1 MADSIRHLIEE
12 AVKSSMRERN
22 KERTSTLRMALSELK
37 KEEID
42 NKIELSNEDSIKI
55 LQRMIKQRKESM
67 SQFLN
72 AQRNDLAEKEES
84 EIVILQ
90 DFLPEQMSEE
100 DINKLVIEAIN
111 ETDAKEPQDIG
122 KVMGFLK
129 TKIQG
134 NADMGIVKASFLPI
148 LPQQLLQQHK
158 SSDLPQYLM
167 NHHL

>member
-22 KERTSTLRMALSELK
+22 KDRTSTLRMALSELK

-42 NKIELSNEDSIKI
+42 NKIELSNEGSIKI

-90 DFLPEQMSEE
+90 DFLPEQMSVD

-122 KVMGFLK
+122 KVMSFLK

-134 NADMGIVKASFLPI
+134 NADMGVVSKLVKEN
-148 LPQQLLQQHK
+148 LQ
-158 SSDLPQYLM
+158 D
-167 NHHL
+167 

>member
-22 KERTSTLRMALSELK
+22 KDRTSTLRMALSELK

-55 LQRMIKQRKESM
+55 LQRMIKQRKESK

-90 DFLPEQMSEE
+90 DFLPEQMSED

-111 ETDAKEPQDIG
+111 KTDAKEPQDIG

-134 NADMGIVKASFLPI
+134 NADMGVVSKLVKEN
-148 LPQQLLQQHK
+148 LQG
-158 SSDLPQYLM
+158 
-167 NHHL
+167 

>member
-22 KERTSTLRMALSELK
+22 KDRTSTLRMALSELK

-100 DINKLVIEAIN
+100 DINNLVIEAIN
-111 ETDAKEPQDIG
+111 ETDAKELKDIG

-134 NADMGIVKASFLPI
+134 NADMGIVSKLVKEN
-148 LPQQLLQQHK
+148 LQG
-158 SSDLPQYLM
+158 
-167 NHHL
+167 

>member
-1 MADSIRHLIEE
+1 MADSIRHLIAE

-42 NKIELSNEDSIKI
+42 NKIELSNEDSIKV

-90 DFLPEQMSEE
+90 DFLPEQMSED

-111 ETDAKEPQDIG
+111 ETAAKEPQDIG
-122 KVMGFLK
+122 KVMSFLK

-134 NADMGIVKASFLPI
+134 NADMGVVSKLVKEN
-148 LPQQLLQQHK
+148 LQ
-158 SSDLPQYLM
+158 
-167 NHHL
+167 N

>member
-22 KERTSTLRMALSELK
+22 KDRTSTLRMALSELK

-42 NKIELSNEDSIKI
+42 NKIELSNEGSIKI

-72 AQRNDLAEKEES
+72 AQRNDLVEKEKS
-84 EIVILQ
+84 EILILQ

-111 ETDAKEPQDIG
+111 ETEAKEPQDIG

-134 NADMGIVKASFLPI
+134 NADMGIVSKLVKEN
-148 LPQQLLQQHK
+148 LQG
-158 SSDLPQYLM
+158 
-167 NHHL
+167 

>member
-22 KERTSTLRMALSELK
+22 KDRTSTLRMALSELK

-90 DFLPEQMSEE
+90 DFLPEQMSE
-100 DINKLVIEAIN
+100 DDVNKLVIEAIN
-111 ETDAKEPQDIG
+111 KTDAKEPQDIG

-134 NADMGIVKASFLPI
+134 NADMGVVSKLVKEN
-148 LPQQLLQQHK
+148 LQG
-158 SSDLPQYLM
+158 
-167 NHHL
+167 

>member
-22 KERTSTLRMALSELK
+22 KDRTSTLRMALSELK

-90 DFLPEQMSEE
+90 DFLPEQMSED

-111 ETDAKEPQDIG
+111 ETDAKEPHDIG
-122 KVMGFLK
+122 KVMSFLK

-134 NADMGIVKASFLPI
+134 NADMGVVSKLVKEY
-148 LPQQLLQQHK
+148 LQG
-158 SSDLPQYLM
+158 
-167 NHHL
+167 

>member
-12 AVKSSMRERN
+12 AVRSSMRERN

-72 AQRNDLAEKEES
+72 AQRNDLVEKEES

-111 ETDAKEPQDIG
+111 ETDAKELKDIG

-134 NADMGIVKASFLPI
+134 NADMGIVSKLVKEN
-148 LPQQLLQQHK
+148 LQG
-158 SSDLPQYLM
+158 
-167 NHHL
+167 

>member
-90 DFLPEQMSEE
+90 DFLPEQMSME
-100 DINKLVIEAIN
+100 DINKLVIEAIS
-111 ETDAKEPQDIG
+111 ETDAKEPKDIG
-122 KVMGFLK
+122 KVIGFLK

-134 NADMGIVKASFLPI
+134 NADMGIVSK
-148 LPQQLLQQHK
+148 QVKENLQG
-158 SSDLPQYLM
+158 
-167 NHHL
+167 

>member
-1 MADSIRHLIEE
+1 MADSIGHLIAE

-22 KERTSTLRMALSELK
+22 KDRTSTLRMALSELK

-84 EIVILQ
+84 EILILQ
-90 DFLPEQMSEE
+90 DFLPEQMRVD

-111 ETDAKEPQDIG
+111 ETDAKEAQDIG

-134 NADMGIVKASFLPI
+134 NADMGIVSKLVKEN
-148 LPQQLLQQHK
+148 LQG
-158 SSDLPQYLM
+158 
-167 NHHL
+167 

>member
-1 MADSIRHLIEE
+1 MTDSIRHLIEE
-12 AVKSSMRERN
+12 AVKISMRERN
-22 KERTSTLRMALSELK
+22 KDRTSTLRMALSELK

-72 AQRNDLAEKEES
+72 AQRNDLAEKEEL

-111 ETDAKEPQDIG
+111 ETDAKELKDIG

-134 NADMGIVKASFLPI
+134 NADMGIVSKLVKEN
-148 LPQQLLQQHK
+148 LQG
-158 SSDLPQYLM
+158 
-167 NHHL
+167 

>member
-22 KERTSTLRMALSELK
+22 KDRTSTLRMALSELK

-42 NKIELSNEDSIKI
+42 NKIELSKEDSIKI

-90 DFLPEQMSEE
+90 DFLPEQMSVD

-111 ETDAKEPQDIG
+111 ETDAKEAQDIG

-134 NADMGIVKASFLPI
+134 NADMGVVSKLVKEN
-148 LPQQLLQQHK
+148 LQG
-158 SSDLPQYLM
+158 
-167 NHHL
+167 

>member
-90 DFLPEQMSEE
+90 DFLPEQMSED

-111 ETDAKEPQDIG
+111 ETEAKEPQDIG

-134 NADMGIVKASFLPI
+134 NADMGIVSKLVKEN
-148 LPQQLLQQHK
+148 LQV
-158 SSDLPQYLM
+158 
-167 NHHL
+167 

>member
-22 KERTSTLRMALSELK
+22 KERTATLRMALSELK

-72 AQRNDLAEKEES
+72 AQRNDLAEKEEL

-111 ETDAKEPQDIG
+111 ETDAKELKDIG

-134 NADMGIVKASFLPI
+134 NADMGIVSKLVKEN
-148 LPQQLLQQHK
+148 LQG
-158 SSDLPQYLM
+158 
-167 NHHL
+167 

>member
-37 KEEID
+37 KEEKD

-72 AQRNDLAEKEES
+72 AQRNDLAEKEEL

-111 ETDAKEPQDIG
+111 ETDAKELKDIG

-134 NADMGIVKASFLPI
+134 NADMGIVSKLVKEN
-148 LPQQLLQQHK
+148 LQG
-158 SSDLPQYLM
+158 
-167 NHHL
+167 

>member
-1 MADSIRHLIEE
+1 MADSIRNLIEE

-22 KERTSTLRMALSELK
+22 KDRTSTLRMALSELK

-90 DFLPEQMSEE
+90 DFLPEQMSED

-111 ETDAKEPQDIG
+111 ETEAKEPQDIG

-134 NADMGIVKASFLPI
+134 NADMGVVSKLVKEN
-148 LPQQLLQQHK
+148 LQG
-158 SSDLPQYLM
+158 
-167 NHHL
+167 

>member
-22 KERTSTLRMALSELK
+22 KDRTSTLRMALSELK

-72 AQRNDLAEKEES
+72 AQRNDLAEKEEL

-134 NADMGIVKASFLPI
+134 NADMGIVSKLVKEN
-148 LPQQLLQQHK
+148 LQG
-158 SSDLPQYLM
+158 
-167 NHHL
+167 

>member
-1 MADSIRHLIEE
+1 MADSIRHLIEQ

-22 KERTSTLRMALSELK
+22 KDRTSTLRMALSELK

-42 NKIELSNEDSIKI
+42 NKIELSNEGSIKI

-84 EIVILQ
+84 EILILQ

-111 ETDAKEPQDIG
+111 ETEAKEPQDIG

-134 NADMGIVKASFLPI
+134 NADMGIVSKLVKEN
-148 LPQQLLQQHK
+148 LQG
-158 SSDLPQYLM
+158 
-167 NHHL
+167 

>member
-22 KERTSTLRMALSELK
+22 KDRTSTLRMALSELK

-90 DFLPEQMSEE
+90 DFLPEQMSED
-100 DINKLVIEAIN
+100 DIIKLVIEAIN

-134 NADMGIVKASFLPI
+134 NADMGVVSKLVKENL
-148 LPQQLLQQHK
+148 K
-158 SSDLPQYLM
+158 G
-167 NHHL
+167 

>member
-22 KERTSTLRMALSELK
+22 KDRTSTLRMALSELK

-42 NKIELSNEDSIKI
+42 NKIELSNEGSIKI

-90 DFLPEQMSEE
+90 DFLPEQMSVD

-111 ETDAKEPQDIG
+111 ETEAKEPQDIG

-134 NADMGIVKASFLPI
+134 NADMGVVSKLVKEN
-148 LPQQLLQQHK
+148 LQG
-158 SSDLPQYLM
+158 
-167 NHHL
+167 

>member
-1 MADSIRHLIEE
+1 MADSIRHLIED
-12 AVKSSMRERN
+12 AVKASMRERN
-22 KERTSTLRMALSELK
+22 KDRTSTLRMALSELK

-55 LQRMIKQRKESM
+55 LQRMIKQRKESI

-72 AQRNDLAEKEES
+72 AQRNDLVEKEES

-111 ETDAKEPQDIG
+111 ETDAKELKDIG
-122 KVMGFLK
+122 KVMGYLK

-134 NADMGIVKASFLPI
+134 NADMGIVSKLVKEN
-148 LPQQLLQQHK
+148 LQG
-158 SSDLPQYLM
+158 
-167 NHHL
+167 

>member
-12 AVKSSMRERN
+12 AVRSSMRERN
-22 KERTSTLRMALSELK
+22 KDRTSTLRMALSELK

-100 DINKLVIEAIN
+100 DIYKLVIEAIN
-111 ETDAKEPQDIG
+111 ETDAKVLKDIG

-134 NADMGIVKASFLPI
+134 NADMGIVSKLVKEN
-148 LPQQLLQQHK
+148 LQG
-158 SSDLPQYLM
+158 
-167 NHHL
+167 

>member
-22 KERTSTLRMALSELK
+22 KDRTSTLRMALSELK

-90 DFLPEQMSEE
+90 DFLPEQMSEDE
-100 DINKLVIEAIN
+100 INKLVIEAIN

-134 NADMGIVKASFLPI
+134 NADMGVVSKLVKEN
-148 LPQQLLQQHK
+148 LQ
-158 SSDLPQYLM
+158 D
-167 NHHL
+167 

>member
-22 KERTSTLRMALSELK
+22 KDRTSTLRMALSELK

-90 DFLPEQMSEE
+90 DFLPEQMSED

-134 NADMGIVKASFLPI
+134 NADMGVVSKLVKEN
-148 LPQQLLQQHK
+148 LQG
-158 SSDLPQYLM
+158 
-167 NHHL
+167 

>member
-12 AVKSSMRERN
+12 AVKSSMKERN
-22 KERTSTLRMALSELK
+22 KDRTSTLRMALSELK

-42 NKIELSNEDSIKI
+42 NKIELSNVDSIKI

-90 DFLPEQMSEE
+90 DFLPEQMSED

-111 ETDAKEPQDIG
+111 ETEAKEPQDIG

-134 NADMGIVKASFLPI
+134 NADMGIVSKLVKENLQGQFSSNLASAAFTAA
-148 LPQQLLQQHK
+148 
-158 SSDLPQYLM
+158 
-167 NHHL
+167 

>member
-22 KERTSTLRMALSELK
+22 KDRTSTLRMALSELK

-72 AQRNDLAEKEES
+72 AQRNDLAKKEES

-90 DFLPEQMSEE
+90 EFLPEQMSED

-134 NADMGIVKASFLPI
+134 NADMGVVSKLVKENL
-148 LPQQLLQQHK
+148 K
-158 SSDLPQYLM
+158 G
-167 NHHL
+167 

>member
-22 KERTSTLRMALSELK
+22 KDRTSTLRMALSELK

-90 DFLPEQMSEE
+90 DFLPEQMSVD

-111 ETDAKEPQDIG
+111 ETDAKEAQDIG

-134 NADMGIVKASFLPI
+134 NADMGIVSKLVKEN
-148 LPQQLLQQHK
+148 LQG
-158 SSDLPQYLM
+158 
-167 NHHL
+167 